1 VKVLRI
7 YLDTSVIGGCF
18 DAEFERWSNALFADF
33 EARRL
38 VPVLSEVVAAE
49 IELAPEQVRQK
60 WAEVLPLAVGLL
72 KVSREALEVVA
83 GYSKHGIL
91 PPRFRND
98 MLHIA
103 LATVADVDVLVSW
116 NFKHIVRLEKIRQY
130 SAVNLELG
138 YRPLQIRSPR
148 EVVSDEE

>member
-1 VKVLRI
+1 MKILRV
-7 YLDTSVIGGCF
+7 YLDTSVIGGCL
-18 DAEFERWSNALFADF
+18 DAEFERWSNSLFADF
-33 EARRL
+33 AAKRL
-38 VPVLSEVVAAE
+38 TPVLSEVGAAE
-49 IELAPEQVRQK
+49 IEMAPEPVRQR
-60 WAEVLPLAVGLL
+60 WEEVRALAAGLL
-72 KVSREALEVVA
+72 EVNREVLEVVA
-83 GYSKHGIL
+83 GYSRHGIL

-130 SAVNLELG
+130 NAVNLELG

-148 EVVSDEE
+148 EVATHEE